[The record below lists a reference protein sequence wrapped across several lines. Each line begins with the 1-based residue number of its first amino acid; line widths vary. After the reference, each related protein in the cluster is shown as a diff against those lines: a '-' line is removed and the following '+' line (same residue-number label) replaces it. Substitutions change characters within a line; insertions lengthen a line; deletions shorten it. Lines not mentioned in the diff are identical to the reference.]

1 MVVQVGFGHYYQG
14 HNNSQ
19 EDHTWDKP
27 DLFSGFQ
34 AQLFVLN
41 YGPQSCEGS
50 KGVVL
55 VTVPYWVYSI
65 LIGLSPWTQHLFSVE
80 SNNKKKMKIYVLVD
94 NITLKKIHI
103 SSILL
108 GHCSVLIAGQ

>member
-34 AQLFVLN
+34 AQLFVFN

-80 SNNKKKMKIYVLVD
+80 SNNKKK
-94 NITLKKIHI
+94 
-103 SSILL
+103 
-108 GHCSVLIAGQ
+108 

>member
-1 MVVQVGFGHYYQG
+1 MLQYRSFKLVCDMVVQVGFGHYYQG

-19 EDHTWDKP
+19 EDHTRDKL
-27 DLFSGFQ
+27 DLFSGFR

-41 YGPQSCEGS
+41 CGPQSCEGS

-65 LIGLSPWTQHLFSVE
+65 LIGLSP
-80 SNNKKKMKIYVLVD
+80 
-94 NITLKKIHI
+94 
-103 SSILL
+103 
-108 GHCSVLIAGQ
+108 